1 MVGIEIQKP
10 EETRIMSE
18 KPILFGHLLGSVKT
32 HRGIIP
38 GSAIYLMYPPK
49 YVSLTCADPCRAY
62 FNLCVTCES
71 DQYTVSFL
79 HQKAG
84 FLSNAYTF
92 RPVRNPCQML
102 KFQCLLINS
111 IIEARVYFLISE
123 TAALFPSLL
132 KTVDTI

>member
-1 MVGIEIQKP
+1 
-10 EETRIMSE
+10 MSE

-38 GSAIYLMYPPK
+38 GSATDVIYPQEYG
-49 YVSLTCADPCRAY
+49 SLTCADPCRAY
-62 FNLCVTCES
+62 FILCVACES

-84 FLSNAYTF
+84 FLSNAFIF
-92 RPVRNPCQML
+92 RPVRNPCRL
-102 KFQCLLINS
+102 PKFQCLLLNS
-111 IIEARVYFLISE
+111 IIEVIVYFLIAE
-123 TAALFPSLL
+123 TADLFPSLL

>member
-10 EETRIMSE
+10 KEARIMSR
-18 KPILFGHLLGSVKT
+18 KPTVFGHLLGSVKT
-32 HRGIIP
+32 YRGIIP
-38 GSAIYLMYPPK
+38 GSATDVIYPQEYG
-49 YVSLTCADPCRAY
+49 SLTCADPCRAY
-62 FNLCVTCES
+62 FILCVTCES

-84 FLSNAYTF
+84 FLSNRFIF
-92 RPVRNPCQML
+92 RPVRNPCQIL

-111 IIEARVYFLISE
+111 IIDVIVYFLIAE
-123 TAALFPSLL
+123 TASLFYSFL